1 MKDWLVKMFNSIDQM
16 DADRFVSF
24 LAEEASFKFA
34 TAPAVKGR
42 KNIHDSVSQFFS
54 AISDLHHDVKEVWEF
69 TDVVICEG
77 EVTYTRHDALKMS
90 FPFVDILR
98 MKDGLI
104 VDYRIYTD
112 NSSLFA

>member
-1 MKDWLVKMFNSIDQM
+1 MKDWLVKLFDSIDKM

-34 TAPAVKGR
+34 NAPAVKGR
-42 KNIHDSVSQFFS
+42 KNIYDSVSQFFS
-54 AISDLHHDVKEVWEF
+54 AISGLHHSVKEVWEF
-69 TDVVICEG
+69 GEVIICEG
-77 EVTYTRHDALKMS
+77 EVTYTRRDALKMS

-98 MKDGLI
+98 MKNGLI

-112 NSSLFA
+112 NSPLFA